1 MLKPE
6 SLKSLPVKCAED
18 RRKYRLAVAEEVA
31 AKDENFATSREI
43 ALKLKTERKVI
54 ANLIAQLR
62 AARETA
68 GVSLNE
74 LEIRTGIQKSSLSRL
89 ENSAAPDPT
98 MLTLHRYAVAIGLSL
113 KIDLICNIDKK
124 PGN

>member
-1 MLKPE
+1 MLKRE
-6 SLKSLPVKCAED
+6 SLKSLPAKCAEE

-31 AKDENFATSREI
+31 ARDENFATSREI

-89 ENSAAPDPT
+89 ENSAAPNPT

-113 KIDLICNIDKK
+113 KIDLICNSNKK
-124 PGN
+124 PRT